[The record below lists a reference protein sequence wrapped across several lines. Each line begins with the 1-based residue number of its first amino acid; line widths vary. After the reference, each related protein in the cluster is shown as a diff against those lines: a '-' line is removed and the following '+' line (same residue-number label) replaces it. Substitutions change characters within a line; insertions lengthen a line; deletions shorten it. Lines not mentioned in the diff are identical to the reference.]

1 MMMLTTN
8 GGMETQWMMHEDYR
22 NRVPAG
28 LVQLRHVVRD
38 EYEAEQ
44 CNARKMIGNTS
55 E

>member
-8 GGMETQWMMHEDYR
+8 GGIETQAMVREVYQ

-38 EYEAEQ
+38 EYEAGE